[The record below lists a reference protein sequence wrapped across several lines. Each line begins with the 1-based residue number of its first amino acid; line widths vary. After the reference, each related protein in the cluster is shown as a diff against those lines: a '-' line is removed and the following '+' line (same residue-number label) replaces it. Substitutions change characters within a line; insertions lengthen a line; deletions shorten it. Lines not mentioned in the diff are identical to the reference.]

1 MKYNVNIYGKYSYN
15 IEVEAESEDEAVE
28 KAREID
34 DAMSLEEWNE
44 IVTFEFDDVDVEE
57 IIVPKGEEK

>member
-1 MKYNVNIYGKYSYN
+1 MSKYNVNFYGKYSYN
-15 IEVEAESEDEAVE
+15 IEVEAESEDEAVK

-44 IVTFEFDDVDVEE
+44 IVTFEFDDAVVWE
-57 IIVPKGEEK
+57 I

>member
-1 MKYNVNIYGKYSYN
+1 MKYNVNFYGKYSYN

-44 IVTFEFDDVDVEE
+44 IVTFEFDDVNVEE
-57 IIVPKGEEK
+57 I

>member
-1 MKYNVNIYGKYSYN
+1 MKYNVNFYGKYSYN
-15 IEVEAESEDEAVE
+15 IEVEAESKDEAVE

-57 IIVPKGEEK
+57 I